1 MKEIKEEDLQLQIL
15 VKWRAAF
22 LNLKKTKKRLMS
34 FSGFRL

>member
-15 VKWRAAF
+15 VKWRVGF

-34 FSGFRL
+34 F

>member
-22 LNLKKTKKRLMS
+22 LNLKKTKKRFMS
-34 FSGFRL
+34 F